1 MSGNY
6 GPVGQAENVGDR
18 GGPDSDEGDEVPP
31 EVDPFDIGPLPPPA
45 RPILNDERTR
55 EILADRSLSPE
66 YAGRNCR
73 DIGRDR

>member
-45 RPILNDERTR
+45 RPILNDERNPSR
-55 EILADRSLSPE
+55 
-66 YAGRNCR
+66 
-73 DIGRDR
+73 